1 MHHLGLSFDCYQ
13 LTIFSLDWHVTVAV
27 YTDFLKEND
36 IDKTGTEAN
45 IPPARSGRRK
55 LFVASLA
62 GAVRG
67 KRVMIPVAAIVAL
80 VAVACSSGSP
90 ANEPTA
96 IRAQPQA
103 TATPADTPGPLVIPT
118 PTARPPLTA
127 DDRLGLALMLRLYDF
142 QTGPDIDV
150 IVDIVELG
158 HPGLVAPLI
167 EITGFSFDEGTSI
180 PIGNALSILTGQNLG
195 GGFESQALW
204 FEWMADHPE
213 FEPIAGYD
221 EWKGEFYSEIARGL
235 DSFLY
240 RDVPTRIPL
249 WGVQFGGVG
258 KDGIP
263 SLDSPI
269 FTSPEEATYLD
280 PNERVFGIVVNGEA
294 RAYPERIM
302 RVHELSNDV
311 VGGRPIALIY

>member
-1 MHHLGLSFDCYQ
+1 M
-13 LTIFSLDWHVTVAV
+13 
-27 YTDFLKEND
+27 
-36 IDKTGTEAN
+36 
-45 IPPARSGRRK
+45 
-55 LFVASLA
+55 
-62 GAVRG
+62 
-67 KRVMIPVAAIVAL
+67 AAIVAL
-80 VAVACSSGSP
+80 TAAACLSGSQ
-90 ANEPTA
+90 ATEPTT
-96 IRAQPQA
+96 IRPQPEV
-103 TATPADTPGPLVIPT
+103 TATPAPLVIPT
-118 PTARPPLTA
+118 PTPRPPLT
-127 DDRLGLALMLRLYDF
+127 DEDRLGRALMLRLYDF

-167 EITGFSFDEGTSI
+167 EITGLSFDESTSN
-180 PIGNALSILTGQNLG
+180 PIGNALTFLTGESFG
-195 GGFESQALW
+195 GGFESQPLW
-204 FEWMADHPE
+204 LEWLADHPE

-221 EWKGEFYSEIARGL
+221 EWKGNFYTEISNGL

-240 RDVPTRIPL
+240 KDVPARIPL

-263 SLDSPI
+263 SLDNPQFI
-269 FTSPEEATYLD
+269 SPEEATYLD

-311 VGGRPIALIY
+311 VGGRPVALVY